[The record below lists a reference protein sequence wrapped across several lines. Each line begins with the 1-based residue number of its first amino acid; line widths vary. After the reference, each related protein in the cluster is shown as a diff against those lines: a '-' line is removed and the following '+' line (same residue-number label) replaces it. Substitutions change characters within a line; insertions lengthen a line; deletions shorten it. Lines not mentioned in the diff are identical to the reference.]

1 MVVALRGLEE
11 MVDRIV
17 HETTVVVVV
26 GDRHQTEQDV

>member
-1 MVVALRGLEE
+1 MALRGLEE

-26 GDRHQTEQDV
+26 VGDKHQTEQDV

>member
-17 HETTVVVVV
+17 HETTVVVV
-26 GDRHQTEQDV
+26 GDKHQTEQDV